1 MRTWKVNIILE
12 NVSLLIFRKDCYW
25 YYSGLGESNCI
36 YQIPLNSYSE
46 FVNKHSG
53 LVDGDILKI
62 AESDTQFINVTK
74 NNWPKVTML
83 SPANSLIWFQFLEII
98 IWLGIRRYFETGQ
111 LKTPVDAMTEV
122 FKVHINKV
130 VDDIGITKFWE
141 E

>member
-1 MRTWKVNIILE
+1 
-12 NVSLLIFRKDCYW
+12 
-25 YYSGLGESNCI
+25 
-36 YQIPLNSYSE
+36 
-46 FVNKHSG
+46 
-53 LVDGDILKI
+53 
-62 AESDTQFINVTK
+62 
-74 NNWPKVTML
+74 ML